1 MVQATEDATRTAKP
15 VISLDIPTLNEV
27 ALRLRERSDTIRQ
40 VTLVDLVQDLLI
52 AARACDVLAHV
63 RFRIA
68 EIAANALT
76 HPNWDRAA
84 FARDLRELLDEN
96 DEGDR

>member
-1 MVQATEDATRTAKP
+1 MSKP
-15 VISLDIPTLNEV
+15 VITLDVETLNGISARLSERADTIHQFSLDD
-27 ALRLRERSDTIRQ
+27 LRR
-40 VTLVDLVQDLLI
+40 DLLI
-52 AARACDVLAHV
+52 AAWCAELLAKI

-84 FARDLRELLDEN
+84 FARDLRELIDDAAEI
-96 DEGDR
+96 ER

>member
-1 MVQATEDATRTAKP
+1 MGSTKAKATP
-15 VISLDIPTLNEV
+15 VLLDVETLNMC
-27 ALRLRERSDTIRQ
+27 AARLRERADTVNRI
-40 VTLVDLVQDLLI
+40 TLAELVADLNM
-52 AARACDVLAHV
+52 AAAACDALAAA

-84 FARDLRELLDEN
+84 FARDLRELLDG
-96 DEGDR
+96 DDGGDR

>member
-1 MVQATEDATRTAKP
+1 MGLTSDKP
-15 VISLDIPTLNEV
+15 IIHLGIEELNTI
-27 ALRLRERSDTIRQ
+27 ALRLRERSDSIRQ

-52 AARACDVLAHV
+52 AASACDTLAHM

-68 EIAANALT
+68 EIAASALT

-84 FARDLRELLDEN
+84 FARDLRELLD
-96 DEGDR
+96 GDGEDR

>member
-1 MVQATEDATRTAKP
+1 MGLKTDKP
-15 VISLDIPTLNEV
+15 IIHLGIEELNTV
-27 ALRLRERSDTIRQ
+27 ALRLRERSDTVHQ
-40 VTLVDLVQDLLI
+40 FSLVELVADLLI
-52 AARACDVLAHV
+52 AARACDMLARV